1 MSLRANK
8 SFSHSVLV
16 FVVVL
21 LSPSSS
27 CISICIIFQYAH
39 QRIIH
44 LFNFETVLV
53 LCHHWHSLG
62 ILSVCRNCWCLSH
75 FSFFPSF
82 SSFSLP
88 LALSLWLS
96 PSCSSGIPFCLSTL
110 LFYLVAHVIW
120 IYPGLILRSVSFF
133 VCHLYLLPAC
143 FNSPDQRR
151 WLYWF
156 FFVCPLP
163 LYLFSLDT

>member
-1 MSLRANK
+1 MEKIKSIELMSLRANK

-88 LALSLWLS
+88 LALALVLFRYTFL
-96 PSCSSGIPFCLSTL
+96 PVNFAILFSCPCNLNIPRTNFAERFFFCLPFISTPRML
-110 LFYLVAHVIW
+110 
-120 IYPGLILRSVSFF
+120 
-133 VCHLYLLPAC
+133 
-143 FNSPDQRR
+143 
-151 WLYWF
+151 
-156 FFVCPLP
+156 
-163 LYLFSLDT
+163 